1 MTEIE
6 FHFNVHDKRKRQTCR
21 SPALETLQGQGLRIE
36 TKRPLSKPGSR
47 MSQLPM
53 PPRFVPTLT
62 DVVQP
67 VMAQEQ
73 RMPPASTPVAI
84 ELLEDQVLHR
94 VMQRVD
100 LVLERRLREAVGQV
114 ILAHT
119 QTLGPRLREE
129 IELVVRELV
138 SQAVAQELSPQVP

>member
-1 MTEIE
+1 
-6 FHFNVHDKRKRQTCR
+6 
-21 SPALETLQGQGLRIE
+21 
-36 TKRPLSKPGSR
+36 
-47 MSQLPM
+47 MSTV

-62 DVVQP
+62 DVIHIGLQAEKPLFP
-67 VMAQEQ
+67 VVGQV
-73 RMPPASTPVAI
+73 PLG
-84 ELLEDQVLHR
+84 LLEDQVVHR

-129 IELVVRELV
+129 IELVVRESV
-138 SQAVAQELSPQVP
+138 NQAVAQEFVLHSGRT